1 MSNLTFIRALGG
13 SLGEGHGSSSYTDTS
28 GVQIVKNALVD
39 FIAVPYRKTSADG
52 MATTTTA
59 NTMIG
64 FMNPFDFSIQLV
76 SAFAV
81 AVGGTLTA
89 NDTNYATITMLF
101 DDGAAGTPAVAAT
114 WTTTTTGTGN
124 WAVGVKEAA
133 TITTANKVLVAGGV
147 VWFNIAKAAA
157 GVVVP
162 TSDYYMRFT
171 KLG

>member
-13 SLGEGHGSSSYTDTS
+13 SLGEGHGSSSYSNTS
-28 GVQIVKNALVD
+28 GEQIVDNLVD

-52 MATTTTA
+52 MATTTTSD
-59 NTMIG
+59 TQIG
-64 FMNPFDFSIQLV
+64 FINPFDFSIKLV

-89 NDTNYATITMLF
+89 HDTNYATITLKF

-124 WAVGVKEAA
+124 WAVGIREAA
-133 TITTANKVLVAGGV
+133 TLTVANLTLVAGGA

-162 TSDYYMRFT
+162 TSDYYMRFR